1 MLEDVIKTKEICG
14 KSVSLL
20 LYSVDEC
27 DRDNEDGFKE
37 FYEIRISHND
47 KEDNWETYAEN
58 YLKKEAL
65 LLFDD
70 ACKEAE
76 KQHKHEQ
83 EQLEKVRQ
91 DKLPIEVKEKI
102 TGKVFSF
109 NDSYDKRE
117 FFRAWKKLVVEIK

>member
-1 MLEDVIKTKEICG
+1 MLDVIKTKEVCG
-14 KSVSLL
+14 KSVNLF
-20 LYSVDEC
+20 LYEI
-27 DRDNEDGFKE
+27 EDKTDDPQHDHY
-37 FYEIRISHND
+37 YEIRISHND
-47 KEDNWETYAEN
+47 KMNNWETYAEN
-58 YLKKEAL
+58 YLKREAL

-76 KQHKHEQ
+76 KQYKHEQ

-91 DKLPIEVKEKI
+91 DKLPLEVKEKI

-117 FFRAWKKLVVEIK
+117 FFREWKRLDV